1 MIAHLQLA
9 DFFMTVERTAHP
21 ELSNRPLLVG
31 GPAAARGSVA
41 LASSDAR
48 ARGVRSGM
56 PMREALALAP
66 DAACLPGS
74 IERYLEVSAQVDE
87 RLRARRCAIEWTAL
101 DEAWLDLGATAG
113 PSARPRLEDAR
124 EALARDFGL
133 DAAIGVGST
142 KAVAAVASRLV
153 SPSGMLIVLPGY
165 EARLLAPLAVERL
178 PGLSDDDLAR
188 LGAEGI
194 ETIGDLAALEASAV
208 VALIG
213 RGGSVIARHALG
225 LDDRAVDAGG
235 APRGIVRSAVFGC
248 CGSTQARAAVAHL
261 AEDAASALRRSGHAA
276 RQVRLR
282 VRDRAGERMRAE
294 PLAGPSSAA
303 GDIADAVDALAR
315 RLLHPGRDLHEAA
328 VCLTSLVPV
337 EPQLTLFGTGDGS
350 IYSRGARRVS

>member
-9 DFFMTVERTAHP
+9 DFFLTVERSAHP

-41 LASSDAR
+41 LASPDAR
-48 ARGVRSGM
+48 LRGVRIGM
-56 PMREALALAP
+56 PMREALALVP

-101 DEAWLDLGATAG
+101 DEAWLDLGAAG
-113 PSARPRLEDAR
+113 PSARSRLEDAR
-124 EALARDFGL
+124 EELARDFGL

-165 EARLLAPLAVERL
+165 EARLLAPLSVERL
-178 PGLSDDDLAR
+178 PGLTDDDLAR
-188 LGAEGI
+188 LRAEGI
-194 ETIGDLAALEASAV
+194 ATIGDLAALEAPAV

-213 RGGSVIARHALG
+213 RGGSVLARHALG
-225 LDDRAVDAGG
+225 LDDRAVDAAG
-235 APRGIVRSAVFGC
+235 APRGIVRSAVYGC

-261 AEDAASALRRSGHAA
+261 AEEAASALRRSGHAA

-282 VRDRAGERMRAE
+282 VRDRAGERMRAA
-294 PLAGPSSAA
+294 PLAGPATAA
-303 GDIADAVDALAR
+303 ADIAEAVDALAR
-315 RLLHPGRDLHEAA
+315 RLLHPGRELVEAA
-328 VCLTSLVPV
+328 VCLTSLVPI
-337 EPQLTLFGTGDGS
+337 EPQLTLFGERRES
-350 IYSRGARRVS
+350 AYARRVS

>member
-9 DFFMTVERTAHP
+9 DFFMTVERSAHP

-41 LASSDAR
+41 LASPDAR
-48 ARGVRSGM
+48 ARGVRTGM
-56 PMREALALAP
+56 PMREALALVP
-66 DAACLPGS
+66 EAACLPGS
-74 IERYLEVSAQVDE
+74 IERYLEVSAQIDE

-101 DEAWLDLGATAG
+101 DEAWLDLGAAV

-124 EALARDFGL
+124 EELARDFGI

-188 LGAEGI
+188 LRAEGV
-194 ETIGDLAALEASAV
+194 ETIGDLAALDASAV
-208 VALIG
+208 VGLIG
-213 RGGSVIARHALG
+213 RGGSVVARHALG
-225 LDDRAVDAGG
+225 LDDRAVDAAG

-248 CGSTQARAAVAHL
+248 CGSTQARAAVARL
-261 AEDAASALRRSGHAA
+261 AEDAASALRRSGHAT

-294 PLAGPSSAA
+294 PLAAPSSASA
-303 GDIADAVDALAR
+303 DITDAVDALAR

-328 VCLTSLVPV
+328 VCLTSLVPI
-337 EPQLTLFGTGDGS
+337 EPQLTLFGNGDGS
-350 IYSRGARRVS
+350 VCSRVARHVS